1 MLSLDSPRWQELEH
15 AYGWA
20 TDTPELLLQLSNFP
34 KSEGKSEPWFSIWSS
49 LAHQGDVHSA
59 SFAAVPHV
67 VAILASNPLRC
78 DSAYFQF
85 PAWIEICRVK
95 KKAPIPPD
103 LEQPYFDALKAL
115 PTLAAKWSEKAW
127 TDTELACV
135 MCALAAA
142 KGHVA
147 IAEAAQEFTD
157 SNAKGVLQWFY
168 EH

>member
-15 AYGWA
+15 SYGRA
-20 TDTPELLLQLSNFP
+20 TDTPELLLRLRDFP
-34 KSEGKSEPWFSIWSS
+34 KSEGQSEPWFSIWSS
-49 LAHQGDVHSA
+49 LAHQGDVYSA

-67 VAILASNPLRC
+67 VAALASDPLRC
-78 DSAYFQF
+78 DSSYFHF

-95 KKAPIPPD
+95 KKTPIPAD
-103 LEQPYFDALKAL
+103 LERPYFEALKAL
-115 PTLAAKWSEKAW
+115 PALAAKWAEKPW
-127 TDTELACV
+127 TDSDLACV

-142 KGHVA
+142 KGHAA

-157 SNAKGVLQWFY
+157 ANAAGALEWFY